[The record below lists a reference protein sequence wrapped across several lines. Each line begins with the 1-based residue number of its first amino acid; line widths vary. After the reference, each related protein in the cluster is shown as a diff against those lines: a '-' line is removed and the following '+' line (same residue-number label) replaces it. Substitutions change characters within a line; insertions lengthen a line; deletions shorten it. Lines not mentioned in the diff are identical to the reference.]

1 MQHTNLAGL
10 VVERAVDPELA
21 ALVWLLVEG
30 EVPLVVTGPASLAER
45 SAVAGALLSVDPG
58 RPFVLL
64 DADDEAPTLARLSA
78 LLRGGL
84 CVGLVLAGPDLQGV
98 FDRLR
103 AVPASLPD
111 DAIRRLGLV
120 LVVDETVRGTR
131 VEGGSL
137 PAADRARR
145 PGTPAAAPA
154 RGPGRPGTKR
164 PMDSSTTPGAIM
176 PELAD
181 RVDRSQADLEQRQLD
196 RAGFLATMAR
206 TGPVTTDEWHDDGPT
221 VPRHRGD
228 EDPIAATD
236 ALLSAAT
243 VRPGA

>member
-1 MQHTNLAGL
+1 VQPTNLATL

-21 ALVWLLVEG
+21 ALAWLLVEG
-30 EVPLVVTGPASLAER
+30 EVPLVVTGAASLAER
-45 SAVAGALLSVDPG
+45 SAVAGAVLSVDPG
-58 RPFVLL
+58 RPFVLI

-84 CVGLVLAGPDLQGV
+84 SVGLVIEGPDLQSV

-103 AVPASLPD
+103 VAPTSLPD

-120 LVVDETVRGTR
+120 LVIGRTVRGSR
-131 VEGGSL
+131 VTVAHYLRPTERDGQGHL
-137 PAADRARR
+137 QRR
-145 PGTPAAAPA
+145 PPAVLA
-154 RGPGRPGTKR
+154 TWDEST
-164 PMDSSTTPGAIM
+164 DSFEHFAWGIM

-206 TGPVTTDEWHDDGPT
+206 TGGLEAHDWQAAVRRYLATEATRTPSPRPT
-221 VPRHRGD
+221 
-228 EDPIAATD
+228 
-236 ALLSAAT
+236 S
-243 VRPGA
+243 